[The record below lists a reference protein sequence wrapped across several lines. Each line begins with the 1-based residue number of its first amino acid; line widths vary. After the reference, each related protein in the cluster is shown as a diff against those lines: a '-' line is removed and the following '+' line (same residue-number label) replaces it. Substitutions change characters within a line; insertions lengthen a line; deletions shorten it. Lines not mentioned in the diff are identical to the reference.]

1 MAEREMESWGVF
13 WGRGRGSPPRRGGD
27 GLGIMTTVFGGGG
40 GGGLERGSR
49 GRWEKKNV
57 DL

>member
-1 MAEREMESWGVF
+1 MESWGVF